1 MFGMSMKPR
10 RPRAVVLCPT
20 RELTEQV
27 SHDFKKFVIITIWF
41 GMLVVVH
48 AKIANYSNYRS
59 IVLQSQSV
67 IMHVS
72 DQQWLVEAPA

>member
-1 MFGMSMKPR
+1 MFGMPMKPR

-20 RELTEQV
+20 RELTKQV
-27 SHDFKKFVIITIWF
+27 SHDFKKFGIITIWF

-48 AKIANYSNYRS
+48 ANYSNYRS

-72 DQQWLVEAPA
+72 GQQWLVEAPA